1 MRCKVL
7 HCQEIPWCSQNICHL
22 VVQFIRLFD
31 ILPPTCP
38 PLPSVYVI
46 CWPILKYFMAWLGTL
61 THLQLWQD
69 IILPAVVRNI
79 RYIVRDLPVDKRIH
93 KYLTIF
99 FSNT

>member
-1 MRCKVL
+1 
-7 HCQEIPWCSQNICHL
+7 
-22 VVQFIRLFD
+22 
-31 ILPPTCP
+31 
-38 PLPSVYVI
+38 
-46 CWPILKYFMAWLGTL
+46 MAWLGTL